1 MSPASGAFDI
11 VGERVLVGVQ
21 VVDISRLST
30 HPVPMIGQGLV
41 TVAGQGPKDSNG
53 AGKSSFIA
61 ALSLLHADEQWKLA
75 SGAAGAAELLFTAEL
90 AAQEGSWSN
99 VDRGYVIGVF
109 APPGTTGRT
118 DPTAETLTVWLRI
131 NRKAPYL
138 DVRWTDGLHVP
149 YGATEAERAARV
161 DELWQALPRS
171 NGRTDVHA
179 GQLSRVLFGQHAR
192 CVSFLSTSVR
202 SSQTANLL
210 AQPLND
216 LPPHRIFDAIATL
229 TGLDRELE
237 HEQVLRTAEHRHR
250 GDVIDAERDLAAWES
265 EMAVVE
271 AGIARRLAARELL
284 DDARTAWRARCARHL
299 LDGVE
304 EAEHTRRA
312 LADLDE
318 REAELRAEIE
328 AVEERLSAL
337 TDDDESA
344 RRFQAAQ
351 RRRNELIARDRELE
365 ATHLAAAQQVER
377 LSEALR
383 HLTEQAQ
390 AADGRTPP
398 VAAAELEQARTALE
412 EALGAQA
419 LARAA
424 ADDARRRLT
433 ATESGD
439 DVAAE
444 QIGLLRAAGVEATAL
459 VDVVEADPAERDV
472 WEPRLAPY
480 REAVVVP
487 RADGARAAAALAR
500 LPGSLLVLADGD
512 RDLSAFR
519 AALADRAGGRF
530 GGGEGDPSAVAV
542 VDEAA
547 GIIAVGGFAEPITGQ
562 PARVAAATADHDA
575 AAAALE
581 DAGTVVEQARAA
593 LARAEARVRAADAA
607 ERADAVQ
614 KEIGELRES
623 GVERQDRRD
632 ALVPELVDAEDAYAR
647 ELGVHNSRE
656 ERVTSLRDT
665 RKRLTHTLAEH
676 EARRLDLTS
685 QRDAIGLLDR
695 EKAWGDSP
703 DAARRHLLDLDDDVQ
718 GRTTADWDEAATRLT
733 NEVAVRCFPPGT
745 APDELTAELREL
757 LVTQNWVGGSLEAR
771 VALVAPLQRALDTH
785 LDDTEEHDQHQ
796 LTQITD
802 QRARRTSDLAAARL
816 GHSEAEQT
824 ARAHRTSLASGIKAM
839 LKKVAAEFNRLD
851 QEYGGYGAGLD
862 FPEPEPP
869 SEPDKP
875 WRWTVSPT
883 WRRAEGQRMSAYTLR
898 SNTAQMDEKAVKLVC
913 AAALARG
920 ADRPLLLI
928 LDELGR
934 NLGKQHRREAVALFE
949 RIGNDHNITVV
960 GALQDDMERY
970 AIEASGLYIKLRRRS
985 DTMAYNEEPVVV
997 GNEANAARVELM
1009 RTWMS
1014 SYRPGTLDVD
1024 AEGAAPLTRS
1034 LCRSPLAPT
1043 YGGPGEHAHERSRHR
1058 PTAPHHARHLGRRRA
1073 VHQPCPAGLRRLAVR
1088 PRRPRHDDRA
1098 GQPARRGHSGHD
1110 RLQAAGRRAGAG
1122 RRRRLL
1128 REQPAGRRGGRRR
1141 HRRAGAAGHRGGVA
1155 TARRHRRGRR
1165 GTCQGRRPRGG
1176 HGRLPRDRK
1185 PSPRHL
1191 TPFRSPRS
1199 IDQ

>member
-1 MSPASGAFDI
+1 MSAAFDV

-61 ALSLLHADEQWKLA
+61 ALSLLHADEQWRLA

-90 AAQEGSWSN
+90 AAQEGRWSN

-109 APPGTTGRT
+109 ATPGTASLTELT
-118 DPTAETLTVWLRI
+118 SDVITVWLRV

-138 DVRWTDGLHVP
+138 DLRWTAGLHVP
-149 YGATEAERAARV
+149 YGATESERAARV
-161 DELWQALPRS
+161 DELWQELPRS
-171 NGRTDVHA
+171 NGRTDFHA
-179 GQLSRVLFGQHAR
+179 GQLSRVLFGQNAR

-202 SSQTANLL
+202 ASQAANLL

-250 GDVIDAERDLAAWES
+250 SDVLDAERDLASWES

-284 DDARTAWRARCARHL
+284 DEARSAWRSRCARHL

-304 EAEHTRRA
+304 RASELRQA
-312 LADLDE
+312 LAELDE
-318 REAELRAEIE
+318 TEAGLKQEIE
-328 AVEERLSAL
+328 AAEDRLAAL

-344 RRFQAAQ
+344 RRFEAAQ
-351 RRRNELIARDRELE
+351 RSRNELIARDRELE
-365 ATHLAAAQQVER
+365 AAQLAAAQHIER
-377 LSEALR
+377 LSSAVRSLTDEAR
-383 HLTEQAQ
+383 G
-390 AADGRTPP
+390 ADGRTPP
-398 VAAAELEQARTALE
+398 VAAAELDDARTALE
-412 EALGAQA
+412 EAIAAQA

-424 ADDARRRLT
+424 ATEARRKVT
-433 ATESGD
+433 AAESGD

-444 QIGLLRAAGVEATAL
+444 QVERLRAAKIEATAL
-459 VDVVEADPAERDV
+459 VDVVAVDPGERDV

-480 REAVVVP
+480 REAVVVG
-487 RADGARAAAALAR
+487 RKDAAKAAKALAG
-500 LPGSLLVLADGD
+500 LPGSLLVLADEKKGAP
-512 RDLSAFR
+512 DLTAFLDAV
-519 AALADRAGGRF
+519 AARAGA
-530 GGGEGDPSAVAV
+530 DPV

-547 GIIAVGGFAEPITGQ
+547 GVLAIGGFAEPITGQ
-562 PARVAAATADHDA
+562 PARVAAAEEAHRESTTALEA
-575 AAAALE
+575 AAA
-581 DAGTVVEQARAA
+581 VVEQARTA
-593 LARAEARVRAADAA
+593 LARADARAKAADAA
-607 ERADAVQ
+607 ERADAMQ
-614 KEIGELRES
+614 KEIGELREANTD
-623 GVERQDRRD
+623 RQDRRE
-632 ALVPELVDAEDAYAR
+632 ALAPDLAAAEDAYAR

-665 RKRLTHTLAEH
+665 RKRLTQTLREREAERF
-676 EARRLDLTS
+676 ALTEE
-685 QRDAIGLLDR
+685 RDGLVLLDR

-703 DAARRHLLDLDDDVQ
+703 DAARRHLVSLPDEVQ
-718 GRTTADWDEAATRLT
+718 TRTTAAWDDDATRLT

-745 APDELTAELREL
+745 PPEELTAELREL
-757 LVTQNWVGGSLEAR
+757 LVTQNWTGGTLETR
-771 VALVAPLQRALDTH
+771 VTLVAPLLRALDTH
-785 LDDTEEHDQHQ
+785 LEDTEEHDQHQ
-796 LTQITD
+796 LKQITE
-802 QRARRTSDLAAARL
+802 QRSRRTADLSAARL
-816 GHSEAEQT
+816 GHGEAEQT

-839 LKKVAAEFNRLD
+839 LKKVAAEFDRLD

-862 FPEPEPP
+862 YPEPEPP

-875 WRWTVSPT
+875 WRWTVSPK

-920 ADRPLLLI
+920 GDRPLLLI

-970 AIEASGLYIKLRRRS
+970 AIEASGLYVKLRRRS

-997 GNEANAARVELM
+997 GNDANAARVELL
-1009 RTWMS
+1009 RTWMTS
-1014 SYRPGTLDVD
+1014 FRPGTLDV
-1024 AEGAAPLTRS
+1024 ES
-1034 LCRSPLAPT
+1034 
-1043 YGGPGEHAHERSRHR
+1043 
-1058 PTAPHHARHLGRRRA
+1058 
-1073 VHQPCPAGLRRLAVR
+1073 
-1088 PRRPRHDDRA
+1088 
-1098 GQPARRGHSGHD
+1098 
-1110 RLQAAGRRAGAG
+1110 
-1122 RRRRLL
+1122 
-1128 REQPAGRRGGRRR
+1128 
-1141 HRRAGAAGHRGGVA
+1141 GVA
-1155 TARRHRRGRR
+1155 
-1165 GTCQGRRPRGG
+1165 
-1176 HGRLPRDRK
+1176 
-1185 PSPRHL
+1185 
-1191 TPFRSPRS
+1191 
-1199 IDQ
+1199 

>member
-1 MSPASGAFDI
+1 MSAAAPGAFDV

-61 ALSLLHADEQWKLA
+61 ALSLLHADEQWRLA

-90 AAQEGSWSN
+90 AAQEGRWSN

-109 APPGTTGRT
+109 GPPGTGSLTELT
-118 DPTAETLTVWLRI
+118 SDVITVWLRI

-138 DVRWTDGLHVP
+138 DLRWTGGLHVP
-149 YGATEAERAARV
+149 YGATESERAARV
-161 DELWQALPRS
+161 DELWAELPRS
-171 NGRTDVHA
+171 NGRTDFHA
-179 GQLSRVLFGQHAR
+179 GQLSRVLFGQNAR

-202 SSQTANLL
+202 ASQAANLL

-250 GDVIDAERDLAAWES
+250 SDVLDAERDLASWES

-284 DDARTAWRARCARHL
+284 DEARTAWRSRCARHL

-304 EAEHTRRA
+304 RASELRQA
-312 LADLDE
+312 LAELE
-318 REAELRAEIE
+318 ETEAELRQEIE
-328 AVEERLSAL
+328 AVEDRLAAL

-344 RRFQAAQ
+344 RRFEAAQ
-351 RRRNELIARDRELE
+351 RTRNELIARDRELE
-365 ATHLAAAQQVER
+365 AAQLAAAQHLDR
-377 LSEALR
+377 LTTTHRQLTDEAR
-383 HLTEQAQ
+383 

-398 VAAAELEQARTALE
+398 VAAAELDEARTALE
-412 EALGAQA
+412 EAIAAQA
-419 LARAA
+419 VARAA
-424 ADDARRRLT
+424 ATEARRRVT

-444 QIGLLRAAGVEATAL
+444 QVERLRVAKIDAVAL
-459 VDVVEADPAERDV
+459 VDVVAVDPAERHV
-472 WEPRLAPY
+472 WEPRLTPY
-480 REAVVVP
+480 REAVVVG
-487 RADGARAAAALAR
+487 RKDATKAAKALAG
-500 LPGSLLVLADGD
+500 LPGSLLVLADG
-512 RDLSAFR
+512 RKGSPDLTAFLDAIAAR
-519 AALADRAGGRF
+519 AAAD
-530 GGGEGDPSAVAV
+530 PV

-547 GIIAVGGFAEPITGQ
+547 GVLAIGGFAEPITGQ
-562 PARVAAATADHDA
+562 PARVAAAEEAHRELTTALDA
-575 AAAALE
+575 ASA
-581 DAGTVVEQARAA
+581 VVEQARTA
-593 LARAEARVRAADAA
+593 LARADARARAADAA
-607 ERADAVQ
+607 ERADALQ
-614 KEIGELRES
+614 KEIGELREANTD
-623 GVERQDRRD
+623 RQDRRE
-632 ALVPELVDAEDAYAR
+632 ALVPDLAAAEDAYAR

-665 RKRLTHTLAEH
+665 RKRLTQTLREKETERFA
-676 EARRLDLTS
+676 LTEE
-685 QRDAIGLLDR
+685 RDGLGLLDR

-703 DAARRHLLDLDDDVQ
+703 DAARRHLVSLPGEVQ
-718 GRTTADWDEAATRLT
+718 ARLTAAWDEEATRLT

-745 APDELTAELREL
+745 PPEELTAELREL
-757 LVTQNWVGGSLEAR
+757 LVAQNWTGGTLEAR
-771 VALVAPLQRALDTH
+771 VTLVAPLLRALDTH
-785 LDDTEEHDQHQ
+785 LEDTEEHDQHQ
-796 LTQITD
+796 LKQITE
-802 QRARRTSDLAAARL
+802 QRSRRTADLAAARL
-816 GHSEAEQT
+816 GHGEAEQT

-839 LKKVAAEFNRLD
+839 LKKVAAEFDRLD

-862 FPEPEPP
+862 YPEPEPP

-875 WRWTVSPT
+875 WRWTVSPK

-920 ADRPLLLI
+920 GDRPLLLI

-970 AIEASGLYIKLRRRS
+970 AIEASGLYVKLRRRS

-997 GNEANAARVELM
+997 GNDANAARVELL
-1009 RTWMS
+1009 RTWMTS
-1014 SYRPGTLDVD
+1014 FRPGTLDV
-1024 AEGAAPLTRS
+1024 EST
-1034 LCRSPLAPT
+1034 
-1043 YGGPGEHAHERSRHR
+1043 
-1058 PTAPHHARHLGRRRA
+1058 
-1073 VHQPCPAGLRRLAVR
+1073 
-1088 PRRPRHDDRA
+1088 
-1098 GQPARRGHSGHD
+1098 
-1110 RLQAAGRRAGAG
+1110 
-1122 RRRRLL
+1122 
-1128 REQPAGRRGGRRR
+1128 
-1141 HRRAGAAGHRGGVA
+1141 VA
-1155 TARRHRRGRR
+1155 
-1165 GTCQGRRPRGG
+1165 
-1176 HGRLPRDRK
+1176 
-1185 PSPRHL
+1185 
-1191 TPFRSPRS
+1191 
-1199 IDQ
+1199 

>member
-1 MSPASGAFDI
+1 MSPVSGGAFDI

-61 ALSLLHADEQWKLA
+61 ALSLLHADEQWKLT

-90 AAQEGSWSN
+90 AAQEGRWSN

-109 APPGTTGRT
+109 APPGTADVTMLT
-118 DPTAETLTVWLRI
+118 SNTLTVWLRI
-131 NRKAPYL
+131 NRKAPYI

-149 YGATEAERAARV
+149 HGATEAERAAGV
-161 DELWQALPRS
+161 DAMWQALPRS

-216 LPPHRIFDAIATL
+216 LPPHRIFDALATL

-250 GDVIDAERDLAAWES
+250 SDVLDAERDLATWES

-271 AGIARRLAARELL
+271 AGIARRLAARDLL

-304 EAEHTRRA
+304 QSEHIRRTLAE
-312 LADLDE
+312 LDE
-318 REAELRAEIE
+318 REAELRGEIE

-344 RRFQAAQ
+344 RRFEAAQ

-365 ATHLAAAQQVER
+365 ATHLAATQQVER
-377 LSEALR
+377 LSETLR
-383 HLTEQAQ
+383 SLTEEAQ

-398 VAAAELEQARTALE
+398 VAAEEREQARTVLE

-419 LARAA
+419 VARAA
-424 ADDARRRLT
+424 AGDARRRLA

-444 QIGLLRAAGVEATAL
+444 QVGLLRTAGVEATAL
-459 VDVVEADPAERDV
+459 VDVVEIDPAERDV

-480 REAVVVP
+480 REAVVVS
-487 RADGARAAAALAR
+487 RDDGARAAAALTG
-500 LPGSLLVLADGD
+500 LPGSLLVLADAG
-512 RDLSAFR
+512 RDLSAFL
-519 AALADRAGGRF
+519 AALADRAG
-530 GGGEGDPSAVAV
+530 EPAAV
-542 VDEAA
+542 VDGTATTDEAGPAAVVDAAA
-547 GIIAVGGFAEPITGQ
+547 GVIAVGGFADPITGQ
-562 PARVAAATADHDA
+562 PARVAAATADLEA
-575 AAAALE
+575 ASAALE
-581 DAGTVVEQARAA
+581 EAGAAVDQARGAV
-593 LARAEARVRAADAA
+593 ARAEARARAADAA

-614 KEIGELRES
+614 KEIGELREANI
-623 GVERQDRRD
+623 ERQDRRD
-632 ALVPELVDAEDAYAR
+632 ALVPELAEAEAAYAR

-656 ERVTSLRDT
+656 ERVNSLRDT
-665 RKRLTHTLAEH
+665 RKRLTQTLTEH
-676 EARRLDLTS
+676 ESRRLELIS
-685 QRDAIGLLDR
+685 ERDGLGLLDR

-703 DAARRHLLDLDDDVQ
+703 DAARRHLLELDQDVQ
-718 GRTTADWDEAATRLT
+718 GRTTAEWDEAACRLT
-733 NEVAVRCFPPGT
+733 NEVAIRCFPPGT
-745 APDELTAELREL
+745 PAEEMTAELREL

-771 VALVAPLQRALDTH
+771 AALVAPLQRALDTH
-785 LDDTEEHDQHQ
+785 LEDTEEHDQHQ
-796 LTQITD
+796 LTQITE

-839 LKKVAAEFNRLD
+839 LKKVAAEFDRLD

-875 WRWTVSPT
+875 WRWTVSPK

-997 GNEANAARVELM
+997 GNEANSDRVELL
-1009 RTWMS
+1009 RSWMS
-1014 SYRPGTLDVD
+1014 SYRPGTLDVES
-1024 AEGAAPLTRS
+1024 EGAA
-1034 LCRSPLAPT
+1034 
-1043 YGGPGEHAHERSRHR
+1043 
-1058 PTAPHHARHLGRRRA
+1058 
-1073 VHQPCPAGLRRLAVR
+1073 
-1088 PRRPRHDDRA
+1088 
-1098 GQPARRGHSGHD
+1098 
-1110 RLQAAGRRAGAG
+1110 
-1122 RRRRLL
+1122 
-1128 REQPAGRRGGRRR
+1128 
-1141 HRRAGAAGHRGGVA
+1141 
-1155 TARRHRRGRR
+1155 
-1165 GTCQGRRPRGG
+1165 
-1176 HGRLPRDRK
+1176 
-1185 PSPRHL
+1185 
-1191 TPFRSPRS
+1191 
-1199 IDQ
+1199 